1 MPDSVVN
8 IGENLCLFNVDGD
21 PSGQGLIAAG
31 STAPGLTIPGSS
43 IAKGFRRTFVER
55 CTREA
60 GISFSIVSTH
70 HNWQGDKWVGR
81 SVAKL

>member
-1 MPDSVVN
+1 VKHNHKHDPPVQACRIAVVN
-8 IGENLCLFNVDGD
+8 IGENPCLFNADGD

-55 CTREA
+55 CT
-60 GISFSIVSTH
+60 
-70 HNWQGDKWVGR
+70 
-81 SVAKL
+81 